1 MKSTKRSANQAAV
14 TLGIKRFPGLPS
26 ASWGKPKKQ
35 IQAGR
40 ATLVTESTDK
50 VVWSQRKTTFRAAD
64 LLTGVY
70 VVSTRHFV
78 GPVKDSDSAL
88 DPGAVAMNW
97 TDERVELLKKLWADG
112 LSASQIAAQLGGV
125 SRNAVIGKVHRLK
138 LSSRGRAT
146 ASPARQKK
154 TQQASSSVK
163 SASRAATV
171 SRSMTTSIGATALQ
185 AQFDAEPV
193 ARQML
198 RPVENVV
205 VPISRRLQLIQLN
218 ERTCKW
224 PNGDPLSEDFHFCGN
239 DSAETGPYCNYHSRI
254 AFQPASERRRSR

>member
-1 MKSTKRSANQAAV
+1 
-14 TLGIKRFPGLPS
+14 
-26 ASWGKPKKQ
+26 
-35 IQAGR
+35 
-40 ATLVTESTDK
+40 
-50 VVWSQRKTTFRAAD
+50 
-64 LLTGVY
+64 
-70 VVSTRHFV
+70 
-78 GPVKDSDSAL
+78 
-88 DPGAVAMNW
+88 MNW
-97 TDERVELLKKLWADG
+97 NDERVELLKKLWSEG

-146 ASPARQKK
+146 SAPARQKK
-154 TQQASSSVK
+154 TPQTSAGTRTVVRQATS
-163 SASRAATV
+163 T
-171 SRSMTTSIGATALQ
+171 RSMPVSVGATALQ

-193 ARQML
+193 ARHYI

-205 VPISRRLQLIQLN
+205 IPISRHLQLVELN

-239 DSAETGPYCNYHSRI
+239 DSAETGPYCTYHARI